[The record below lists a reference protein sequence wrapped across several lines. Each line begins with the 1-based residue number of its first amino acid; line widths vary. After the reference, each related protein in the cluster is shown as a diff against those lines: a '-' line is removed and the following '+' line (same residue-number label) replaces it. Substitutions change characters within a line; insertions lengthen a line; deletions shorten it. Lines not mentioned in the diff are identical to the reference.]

1 MAITAKLFC
10 KAVLSMLN
18 KEIDWAADTHKV
30 ALCTSTFTPNQ
41 DTMDYYN
48 DLTNELTTTGGY
60 TAGGAT
66 LGSPTITLDADT
78 NIIKLDAADTTWSAA
93 TFTFRYAVIYD
104 STPGSDATNPII
116 GYVDF
121 GADVG
126 STGADFTIQWNASG
140 IFTFTVA

>member
-1 MAITAKLFC
+1 M
-10 KAVLSMLN
+10 N
-18 KEIDWAADTHKV
+18 
-30 ALCTSTFTPNQ
+30 
-41 DTMDYYN
+41 YYD

-66 LGSPTITLDADT
+66 LGTATIGYTAGT
-78 NIIKLDAADTTWSAA
+78 NVIKLDGADTTWSAA

-104 STPGSDATNPII
+104 STPGTAGTNPLI

-121 GADVG
+121 GAD
-126 STGADFTIQWNASG
+126 TGATAGDFTIQWHAGG